1 MAIHNRSPS
10 SPTPDKIFL
19 EACDIYFRHCH
30 NKPYGFFNSDLFHHK
45 ATRNQVPL
53 YLRLALIATA
63 TRYSS
68 RSQWKERKQ
77 STIDDYARCAWE
89 LITTSPDALGE
100 HDDVAVIQA
109 LALLAVIDA
118 TAGRRRSAWVKIGMA
133 VRISQDLQMM
143 LEPSS
148 RLCKMEREERRNLFW
163 SLYLLDRFVCCSF
176 QRPPAIKDSDCLLNL
191 PTYHGSGK
199 KSDSTTLSGL
209 LDEKVRDM
217 TFKPGMFGI
226 SIGLAAVLGRTIQC
240 MMNEEPTKEVPWH
253 PVSEYGSIYT
263 DLEFLKELAVKNNPV
278 LAEPG
283 QPRSHND
290 MPDGDREQIAHMVLS
305 HTLYHLSHCILS
317 HPFLLG
323 MKLQSSA
330 HSDIPS
336 AWSEETRSTSLI
348 HAGSLVTVL
357 VEAKAAGYM
366 PVPSVYSYCILV
378 ASTIH
383 ALHLH
388 SDDISTS
395 RSSAEYLRTSL
406 HYLGEISELWSN
418 AQMMVMIALLLSFDH
433 YTNELQANALKA
445 FAFQCARYSD
455 ILLRNNPRVEELTET
470 EMTILKSVVDYWTM
484 MDPQNPVF
492 DLIPSDPDNFSDIF
506 EKGHGYLTPPSPA
519 LVDEI
524 TLGVS
529 MPGFIVHKGHSANV
543 DPDILVRVPLSAMSP
558 IASDDGREPGWD
570 WETELNAI
578 HE

>member
-10 SPTPDKIFL
+10 SPTPDRIFL

-45 ATRNQVPL
+45 ATKNQVPL

-77 STIDDYARCAWE
+77 STIDEYARCAWE
-89 LITTSPDALGE
+89 QITTSPDALGE

-118 TAGRRRSAWVKIGMA
+118 TAGRRRGAWVKIGMA
-133 VRISQDLQMM
+133 VRISQDLRMM
-143 LEPSS
+143 QEPSS
-148 RLCKMEREERRNLFW
+148 RLCEMEREERRNLFW

-176 QRPPAIKDSDCLLNL
+176 QRPPAIQDSDCLLNL

-199 KSDSTTLSGL
+199 WTDSITLSGL
-209 LDEKVRDM
+209 LDEKVRNS

-226 SIGLAAVLGRTIQC
+226 SIGLAAVLGRTIKC
-240 MMNEEPTKEVPWH
+240 MMNNEPNQDVPWH

-263 DLEFLKELAVKNNPV
+263 DLEFLKELAVKNGPV

-283 QPRSHND
+283 QPRSQND
-290 MPDGDREQIAHMVLS
+290 MSDGDREQIAHMVLS
-305 HTLYHLSHCILS
+305 HTLYHLSHCILG

-330 HSDIPS
+330 HSEIPS
-336 AWSEETRSTSLI
+336 AWLDETRSTCLK

-383 ALHLH
+383 ALHVH
-388 SDDISTS
+388 SDDLSTS

-406 HYLGEISELWSN
+406 YYLGEISELWSN
-418 AQMMVMIALLLSFDH
+418 AQMM
-433 YTNELQANALKA
+433 ANALKA
-445 FAFQCARYSD
+445 FAFQCARYRD

-492 DLIPSDPDNFSDIF
+492 DLIPSDSDSFSEIF

-519 LVDEI
+519 LADGV

-529 MPGFIVHKGHSANV
+529 MPDFIIHKGYSANV

-558 IASDDGREPGWD
+558 IASDDGKEPGWD
-570 WETELNAI
+570 WETELNAF